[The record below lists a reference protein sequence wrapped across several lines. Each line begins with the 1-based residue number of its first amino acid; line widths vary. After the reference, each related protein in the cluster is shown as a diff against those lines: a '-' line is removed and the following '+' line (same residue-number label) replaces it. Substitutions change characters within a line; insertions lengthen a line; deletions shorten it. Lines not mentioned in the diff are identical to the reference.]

1 MARAPARL
9 PAAFLAVFLAF
20 ATLFL
25 LTPPA
30 ADAQQRALNCNRATT
45 MIQMTQCAQQRY
57 EAADLELNATY
68 KTCVATMRNMGDIP
82 GLRISK
88 AELPEARLR
97 ESQRKWLAYRDAN
110 CAFYRSHSMGGT
122 MGSLNYLACMT
133 KMTSD
138 RSAELKQAMQV
149 EPAEEGIV
157 EGRY

>member
-9 PAAFLAVFLAF
+9 LAALFGAVLCAP
-20 ATLFL
+20 L
-25 LTPPA
+25 A
-30 ADAQQRALNCNRATT
+30 ADAQPKALDCARATT
-45 MIQMTQCAQQRY
+45 TLQMTACAQQRY
-57 EAADLELNATY
+57 VAADQELNATY
-68 KTCVATMRNMGDIP
+68 RTCVAAMREMGDVP
-82 GLRISK
+82 GLRIAK

-133 KMTSD
+133 KMTND
-138 RSAELKQAMQV
+138 RSAELRSAMQV
-149 EPAEEGIV
+149 EPAGEGIV